1 MKKKDIILIS
11 IITVLT
17 IIIIFLVV
25 HILTTKN
32 TTNTTIEGEVL
43 AKGNDYILLT
53 TDDSTDYIINTKDT
67 DYSEGDKIKVE
78 TKKVSKNKSPIEVT
92 PEKITIIKKKEN
104 TKIEDNQKDK
114 ITVPTENTQD
124 NQTTTNN
131 SQNNQTTTEQNNQNN
146 QSTQTTTE
154 ENYSEDD
161 VVNYFNDLDN
171 NLTTY
176 SDNDETLKS
185 KIKTNFVKCIDF
197 IFYGKE
203 IGGKTFA
210 ELSNSAKIK
219 ILKIAFS
226 IDSKIDSKIPG
237 YKDTISSAYHNI
249 KSKLVEKYLETT
261 TKICESDQ
269 ELCKNAKAGFQDLKT
284 NFGITWDI
292 IKSIAGKGTTK
303 LKNWYEIWRYK

>member
-32 TTNTTIEGEVL
+32 TTNTVVEGEVL
-43 AKGNDYILLT
+43 AKGTDYILLT

-146 QSTQTTTE
+146 QSTQTTPE

-292 IKSIAGKGTTK
+292 IKSIAGECSTK

>member
-92 PEKITIIKKKEN
+92 PEKITIIEKKEN

-124 NQTTTNN
+124 NQTTT
-131 SQNNQTTTEQNNQNN
+131 EENNQNN
-146 QSTQTTTE
+146 QTSNNTQTIQSTTE

-176 SDNDETLKS
+176 SNNDDTLKN

-210 ELSNSAKIK
+210 ELSNNAKIK

-292 IKSIAGKGTTK
+292 IKSIAGKGTIK

>member
-11 IITVLT
+11 IIIVLT

-43 AKGNDYILLT
+43 AKGTDYILLT

-92 PEKITIIKKKEN
+92 PEKITIIEKKEN

-124 NQTTTNN
+124 NQTTT
-131 SQNNQTTTEQNNQNN
+131 EENNQNN
-146 QSTQTTTE
+146 QTSNNTQTIQSTTE

-176 SDNDETLKS
+176 SDNDETLKN

-210 ELSNSAKIK
+210 ELSNNAKIK

>member
-67 DYSEGDKIKVE
+67 DYSEGDKLKVE

-92 PEKITIIKKKEN
+92 PEKITIIEKKEN

-124 NQTTTNN
+124 NQTTTNH

-292 IKSIAGKGTTK
+292 IKSIAGECSTK

>member
-1 MKKKDIILIS
+1 MKLK
-11 IITVLT
+11 

-32 TTNTTIEGEVL
+32 TTNTVVEGEVL
-43 AKGNDYILLT
+43 AKGTDYILLT

-146 QSTQTTTE
+146 QSTQTTPE

-292 IKSIAGKGTTK
+292 IKSIAGECSTK

>member
-32 TTNTTIEGEVL
+32 TTNTVVEGEVL
-43 AKGNDYILLT
+43 AKGTDYILLT

-78 TKKVSKNKSPIEVT
+78 TKTVSKNKSPIEVT
-92 PEKITIIKKKEN
+92 PEKITIIEKKEN

-176 SDNDETLKS
+176 NDNNETLKS

-269 ELCKNAKAGFQDLKT
+269 ELCKNAKAGFKDLKT

-292 IKSIAGKGTTK
+292 IKSIAGECSTK

>member
-43 AKGNDYILLT
+43 AKGTDYILLT

-92 PEKITIIKKKEN
+92 PEKITIIEKKEN

-114 ITVPTENTQD
+114 ITVPTENPQD
-124 NQTTTNN
+124 NQTTT
-131 SQNNQTTTEQNNQNN
+131 EENNQNN
-146 QSTQTTTE
+146 QTSNNTQTIQSTTE

-176 SDNDETLKS
+176 SDNDETLKN

-210 ELSNSAKIK
+210 ELSNNAKIK

>member
-78 TKKVSKNKSPIEVT
+78 TKTVSKNKSPIEVT
-92 PEKITIIKKKEN
+92 PEKITIIEKKEN

>member
-32 TTNTTIEGEVL
+32 TTNTVVEGEVL

-161 VVNYFNDLDN
+161 VVNYFSDLDN

-176 SDNDETLKS
+176 SDNNETLKS

-210 ELSNSAKIK
+210 ELSNTAKIK

-237 YKDTISSAYHNI
+237 YKDTISSSYQNI
-249 KSKLVEKYLETT
+249 KTKLVEKYLETT

-292 IKSIAGKGTTK
+292 IKSIAGKCSTN

>member
-43 AKGNDYILLT
+43 AKGTDYILLT

-92 PEKITIIKKKEN
+92 PEKITIIEKKEN

-124 NQTTTNN
+124 NQTTT
-131 SQNNQTTTEQNNQNN
+131 EENNQNN
-146 QSTQTTTE
+146 QTSNNTQTIQSTTE

-176 SDNDETLKS
+176 SDNDETLKN

>member
-32 TTNTTIEGEVL
+32 ITNTTIEGEVL

-92 PEKITIIKKKEN
+92 PEKITIIEKKEN

-124 NQTTTNN
+124 NQTTT
-131 SQNNQTTTEQNNQNN
+131 EENNQNN
-146 QSTQTTTE
+146 QTSNNTQTIQSTTE

-176 SDNDETLKS
+176 SDNDETLKN

>member
-92 PEKITIIKKKEN
+92 PEKITIIEKKEN

-124 NQTTTNN
+124 NQTTT
-131 SQNNQTTTEQNNQNN
+131 EENNQNN
-146 QSTQTTTE
+146 QTSNNTQTIQSTTE

-176 SDNDETLKS
+176 SDNDETLKN

>member
-124 NQTTTNN
+124 NQTTINN

-292 IKSIAGKGTTK
+292 IKSIAGECSTN

>member
-32 TTNTTIEGEVL
+32 TTNTVVEGEVL
-43 AKGNDYILLT
+43 AKGTDYILLT

-78 TKKVSKNKSPIEVT
+78 TKKVSKNKSPIEVN
-92 PEKITIIKKKEN
+92 PEKITIIEKKEN

-269 ELCKNAKAGFQDLKT
+269 ELCKTAKAGFQDLKT

>member
-43 AKGNDYILLT
+43 AKRNDYILLT

-92 PEKITIIKKKEN
+92 PEKITIIEKKEN

-124 NQTTTNN
+124 NQTTT
-131 SQNNQTTTEQNNQNN
+131 EENNQNN
-146 QSTQTTTE
+146 QTSNNTQTIQSTTE

-176 SDNDETLKS
+176 SDNDETLKN

-210 ELSNSAKIK
+210 ELSNNAKIK

>member
-32 TTNTTIEGEVL
+32 TTNTVVEGEVL
-43 AKGNDYILLT
+43 AKGTDYILLT

-269 ELCKNAKAGFQDLKT
+269 ELCKTAKAGFQDLKT

>member
-32 TTNTTIEGEVL
+32 TTNTVVEGEVL

-92 PEKITIIKKKEN
+92 PEKITIIEKKEN

-114 ITVPTENTQD
+114 ITVPRENTQD

-292 IKSIAGKGTTK
+292 IKSIAGECSTK

>member
-92 PEKITIIKKKEN
+92 PEKITIIEKKEN

-114 ITVPTENTQD
+114 ITVPTENIQD
-124 NQTTTNN
+124 NQTTT
-131 SQNNQTTTEQNNQNN
+131 EENNQNN
-146 QSTQTTTE
+146 QTSNNTQTIQSTTE

-176 SDNDETLKS
+176 SDNDETLKN

-210 ELSNSAKIK
+210 ELSNNAKIK

>member
-43 AKGNDYILLT
+43 AKGTDYILLT

-92 PEKITIIKKKEN
+92 PEKITIIEKKEN

-124 NQTTTNN
+124 NQTTT
-131 SQNNQTTTEQNNQNN
+131 EENNQNN
-146 QSTQTTTE
+146 QTSNNTQTIQSTTE

-176 SDNDETLKS
+176 SNNDETLKN

-210 ELSNSAKIK
+210 ELSNNAKIK

>member
-32 TTNTTIEGEVL
+32 TTNTVVEGEVL

-92 PEKITIIKKKEN
+92 PEKITIIEKKEN

-146 QSTQTTTE
+146 QSTQTTPE

-269 ELCKNAKAGFQDLKT
+269 ELCKNAKTGFQDLKT

-292 IKSIAGKGTTK
+292 IKSIAGECSTK

>member
-43 AKGNDYILLT
+43 AKGTDYILLT

-92 PEKITIIKKKEN
+92 PEKITIIEKKEN

-124 NQTTTNN
+124 NQTTT
-131 SQNNQTTTEQNNQNN
+131 EENNQNN
-146 QSTQTTTE
+146 QTSNNTQTIQSTTE

-176 SDNDETLKS
+176 SDNDETLKN

-210 ELSNSAKIK
+210 ELSNNAKIK

>member
-92 PEKITIIKKKEN
+92 PETITIIEKKEN

-124 NQTTTNN
+124 NQTTT
-131 SQNNQTTTEQNNQNN
+131 EENNQNN
-146 QSTQTTTE
+146 QTSNNTQTIQSTTE

-176 SDNDETLKS
+176 SDNDETLKN

-237 YKDTISSAYHNI
+237 YKYTISSAYHNI

>member
-25 HILTTKN
+25 HILITKN

-92 PEKITIIKKKEN
+92 PEKITIIEKKEN

-124 NQTTTNN
+124 NQTTT
-131 SQNNQTTTEQNNQNN
+131 EENNQNN
-146 QSTQTTTE
+146 QTSNNTQTIQSTTE

-176 SDNDETLKS
+176 SNNDETLKN

-210 ELSNSAKIK
+210 ELSNNAKIK